1 MESTEGS
8 ASESTDVAGRL
19 DVEVTAHRSAPDRVV
34 FTETDN
40 VEGWISTDIT
50 VDLRR

>member
-1 MESTEGS
+1 MESHE
-8 ASESTDVAGRL
+8 ESVPEPADDSRSL

-40 VEGWISTDIT
+40 VEGWISSDTT